1 MNIREK
7 IEEVERQTLAEKAFL
22 SAQSKGRER
31 PEKLHPLRT
40 AFQRDRDRIIHSK
53 SFRRLKHKTQV
64 FLSPFGDHYR
74 TRLTH
79 TLEVSQIA
87 RTIAKALRLNEDLT
101 EAIALGHDLGHT
113 PFGHAGE
120 KVLNDLLPGGFSHYE
135 QSLRVVEK
143 LEYEGKGLN
152 LTFEVRD
159 GIFKHSKGMGEI
171 LDVETQDRP
180 KTLEGQIVRISDVIA
195 YVNHD
200 IDDALRA
207 EVIND
212 SDIPTSL
219 IETLGKFHA
228 SRIDKMVE
236 DVIRASLG
244 SDLEK
249 ITMTVEIKKAVSE
262 LREFLNERVYYNPY
276 SRKELEK
283 TEKIISDLYTYFLK
297 HPEGYIKSYPE
308 GDSLEKRT
316 GDFIAGMTD
325 RYALGL
331 YEKFFMP
338 LSWPII

>member
-7 IEEVERQTLAEKAFL
+7 LEEIEKQTLSPNACL
-22 SAQSKGRER
+22 SSQTKGRER
-31 PEKLHPLRT
+31 SVTLHPLRT
-40 AFQRDRDRIIHSK
+40 EFQRDRDRIIHSK

-64 FLSPFGDHYR
+64 FLAPFGDHYR

-120 KVLNDLLPGGFSHYE
+120 ETLAKLLPDGFSHYE

-143 LEYEGKGLN
+143 IEWEGKGLN

-159 GIFKHSKGMGEI
+159 GIFKHSKGRGEI
-171 LDVETQDRP
+171 LDDEKKNMP
-180 KTLEGQIVRISDVIA
+180 LTLEGQVVRVSDIIA

-200 IDDALRA
+200 IDDAVRA
-207 EVIND
+207 EVIKEK
-212 SDIPTSL
+212 DIPLHL
-219 IETLGKFHA
+219 IQVLGEWHA
-228 SRIDKMVE
+228 SRIDRMVE
-236 DVIRASLG
+236 DVVDASLKA
-244 SDLEK
+244 DLEK
-249 ITMTVEIKKAVSE
+249 IAMSEEIKKAVTE
-262 LREFLNERVYYNPY
+262 LRDFLYEKVYFNP
-276 SRKELEK
+276 RARPEIEK
-283 TEKIISDLYTYFLK
+283 AEKIITDLYEYVLEN
-297 HPEGYIKSYPE
+297 PEDYIKPYPQD
-308 GDSLEKRT
+308 DSLEKRT

-331 YEKFFMP
+331 YEKIFF
-338 LSWPII
+338 LRSWPSL